1 MENKIFII
9 LFNVIFLISLSISYI
24 ERKSLW
30 QPIAILFMLNSI
42 IYTLAYSNYTLNTK
56 VLLNINALLG
66 YICGLIF
73 CRDDMIG
80 SIISFLVIY
89 LNLTINDHLSER
101 ILLFVVVLG
110 FVILV
115 PQQQQQLHFEEKM
128 S

>member
-115 PQQQQQLHFEEKM
+115 PQQQQQLH